1 MTRCSGAGRGLLLA
15 GLMSVL
21 ASAACD
27 APRDSIIVDEG
38 MVTVENQTARE
49 WRKVRVTVND
59 HFSGG
64 VDVLLP
70 GGRLNAPL
78 SQFQTGSGRSST
90 AAGRAFSKW
99 KSRQPNLTG
108 RR

>member
-1 MTRCSGAGRGLLLA
+1 MTRCSKAGRGLLFA

-64 VDVLLP
+64 VDVAAARRP
-70 GGRLNAPL
+70 PERAAQPV
-78 SQFQTGSGRSST
+78 SDRPRAEVRPRPAERFQSGSHGNRT
-90 AAGRAFSKW
+90 
-99 KSRQPNLTG
+99 
-108 RR
+108 

>member
-1 MTRCSGAGRGLLLA
+1 
-15 GLMSVL
+15 MSVL

-64 VDVLLP
+64 VDAAARRPPERAAQPVSDRP
-70 GGRLNAPL
+70 RAEVQPRPAW
-78 SQFQTGSGRSST
+78 SVFSGM
-90 AAGRAFSKW
+90 A
-99 KSRQPNLTG
+99 PNLTG